1 MGTFAD
7 LFYEHIHRHL
17 STIIKKQIPI
27 SIKKHFLSIK
37 SQ

>member
-7 LFYEHIHRHL
+7 RFYEHIHSHPNG
-17 STIIKKQIPI
+17 IIKKQNPI

-37 SQ
+37 S